1 MPKYVKHI
9 ATMSKAQLK
18 KHLSTLNKE
27 QIIEV
32 ILELYDARK
41 EAKEYLEFYLN
52 PNEDEKLEEYKRII
66 RDEFFPKRGEPKC
79 RFNLC
84 RKAIS
89 DFKKLKP
96 HPACLADLMLYYIEA
111 GCEMT
116 SMYGD
121 MWEQYYTTLETNF
134 AKAMELI
141 NQLGCTEQ
149 FSERIERMLK
159 SVEDCGWGF
168 PDTLYDIYYEYKL
181 D

>member
-1 MPKYVKHI
+1 
-9 ATMSKAQLK
+9 MSKVQLR
-18 KHLSTLNKE
+18 KHLSTLSKE

-32 ILELYDARK
+32 VLELYDARK

-52 PNEDEKLEEYKRII
+52 PNEDIKLDEYKSII
-66 RDEFFPKRGEPKC
+66 RNEFFPKRGEAKC
-79 RFNLC
+79 RFSIC

-96 HPACLADLMLYYIEA
+96 HPACIADLMLYYIEQ

-121 MWEQYYTTLETNF
+121 MWEQYYVTIETNF
-134 AKAMELI
+134 EKTMEYI
-141 NQLGCTEQ
+141 VKLGYIEE
-149 FSERIERMLK
+149 FKDRIEKMLK

-168 PDTLYDIYYEYKL
+168 PDTLYDIYYMHK
-181 D
+181 

>member
-1 MPKYVKHI
+1 
-9 ATMSKAQLK
+9 MSKAQLK

-41 EAKEYLEFYLN
+41 EAMEYLEFYLN

-79 RFNLC
+79 RFNVC
-84 RKAIS
+84 RKTIS

-96 HPACLADLMLYYIEA
+96 HPACLADLMLYFIET
-111 GCEMT
+111 GCEMA

-134 AKAMELI
+134 GKAMELI
-141 NQLGCTEQ
+141 SQIEYTEQ

-159 SVEDCGWGF
+159 SVECCGWGF
-168 PDTLYDIYYEYKL
+168 PDTLYDIYYKHKS